1 MRTTDDLTRL
11 RGELDLID
19 NELLDL
25 VERRLSLCARIAAA
39 KPESRHLKLRP
50 ARQNA
55 VVARLQARARAVPA
69 QAVAHIWRELM
80 AHSLQGQAPLRFLL
94 WTDGDRAA
102 LAAAVR
108 DRFGS
113 AAPILWAAG
122 PAEALRRARGE
133 EAVAILPAGP
143 RAPLADGLAAFEIL
157 RSADGRVVGEAIGR
171 VLDETRERPARAPA
185 LPPALGWSPAG
196 WRRREALQMPAYPD
210 SAALEAVERRLRTRA
225 PLVELHDVDRLK
237 RQLGEVA
244 EGRALLLQGGDC
256 AETFRDF
263 APDKVA
269 ATADLLIELGALLTG
284 AGGLPVVHVARMAG
298 QFAKPRSAATE
309 SVGGVELP
317 VYRGDGVNDS
327 APTLAARTPDPL
339 RLLRAHD
346 QSAATARL
354 LWSRVADGGDPLF
367 SSHEALLLPY
377 EQALT
382 RQDELTGRWWS
393 GSGHMLWIGDRT
405 RDPEGAHVE
414 FARGI
419 ANPIGLKC
427 GPSLSP
433 DSLVRLIDRLDPD
446 GEPGRLTLIARMG
459 RERIGEVL
467 PVLMAAVRRAG
478 RRVAWTVDP
487 MHGNTR
493 TAAGRKTRFFGDI
506 AAETRSFFEIAAAE
520 GVTAGGVHLEL
531 TGIAVTE
538 CLGGR
543 KPVFERDLA
552 RRYLTACDPR
562 LNPDQARELALLVAG
577 QLAGPALRAAR
588 AA

>member
-50 ARQNA
+50 ARQSA
-55 VVARLQARARAVPA
+55 VVARLQARSPRVPA

-80 AHSLQGQAPLRFLL
+80 AHSLQGQSPIRLLL

-108 DRFGS
+108 ERFGS
-113 AAPILWAAG
+113 AAPIEWAAG
-122 PAEALRRARGE
+122 PAEALRRAQAE
-133 EAVAILPAGP
+133 EAVAILPAAP
-143 RAPLADGLAAFEIL
+143 RAPLTAGLIAFEIL
-157 RSADGRVVGEAIGR
+157 RAADGRVMGEAIGR
-171 VLDETRERPARAPA
+171 VLDEARERPAPSAARR
-185 LPPALGWSPAG
+185 WSPAG
-196 WRRREALQMPAYPD
+196 WRRLEARQMPAYPD
-210 SAALEAVERRLRTRA
+210 PAALEAVERRLRTRA
-225 PLVELHDVDRLK
+225 PLVELHDLDRLK

-263 APDKVA
+263 GADKVA
-269 ATADLLIELGALLTG
+269 ATADLLIELGSLLRG

-309 SVGGVELP
+309 TVGGVELP
-317 VYRGDGVNDS
+317 VYRGDAVNDP
-327 APTLAARTPDPL
+327 APTLAARTPDPS

-354 LWSRVADGGDPLF
+354 LWNRVDDGRDPLF
-367 SSHEALLLPY
+367 ASHEALLLPY

-405 RDPEGAHVE
+405 RDPDGAHVE

-419 ANPIGLKC
+419 ANPIGVKC
-427 GPSLSP
+427 GPSLGP
-433 DSLVRLIDRLDPD
+433 DELLRLIDRLDPEN
-446 GEPGRLTLIARMG
+446 EPGRLTLIARMG

-467 PVLMAAVRRAG
+467 PALIRAGRREG

-493 TAAGRKTRFFGDI
+493 IAAGRKTRFFGDI

-520 GVTAGGVHLEL
+520 GVPAGGVHLEL
-531 TGIAVTE
+531 TGSAVTE

-543 KPVFERDLA
+543 RPVFERDLA

-562 LNPDQARELALLVAG
+562 LNPDQARELASLVAG
-577 QLAGPALRAAR
+577 HLAAPPLRTAR